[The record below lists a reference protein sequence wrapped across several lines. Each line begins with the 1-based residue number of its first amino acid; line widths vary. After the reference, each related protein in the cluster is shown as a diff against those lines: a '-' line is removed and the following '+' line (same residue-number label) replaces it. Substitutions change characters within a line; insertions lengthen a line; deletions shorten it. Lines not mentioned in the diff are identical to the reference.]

1 VAEKPD
7 RLFCRQALLLNQAID
22 MPKKKYYVVWVG
34 KRPGIYD
41 RWDDCRRQVEGVEGA
56 RYKSFDTFEQAQKA
70 MMSDSREYIGKNA
83 PLAKPQIAL
92 RFNEPGMPVA
102 PALCVDAACSGN
114 PGDMEYRCVHIPS
127 GQEIFRQGP
136 YPMGTNNI
144 GEFLA
149 LIHVL
154 ALQQQRGMNLPVYTD
169 SVNAMKWL
177 GAGKARTRLEPC
189 DANRTV
195 FDLIS
200 RAEKWLQTNSVDIRI
215 LKWDTVAWGEI
226 PADFG
231 RK

>member
-1 VAEKPD
+1 
-7 RLFCRQALLLNQAID
+7 
-22 MPKKKYYVVWVG
+22 MSKKKYYVVWVG

-41 RWDDCRRQVEGVEGA
+41 RWEDCRRQVDGVEGA
-56 RYKSFDTFEQAQKA
+56 RYKSFDTFEQATNA

-83 PLAKPQIAL
+83 PMAKPQL
-92 RFNEPGMPVA
+92 LFRFNEPGMPIA

-127 GQEIFRQGP
+127 AQEIFRQGP
-136 YPMGTNNI
+136 YKRGTNNI

-149 LIHVL
+149 LVHVL
-154 ALQQQRGMNLPVYTD
+154 ALQQQRGTDLPVYTD

-177 GAGKARTRLEPC
+177 DAGKARTRLEAVE
-189 DANRTV
+189 ANRPI
-195 FDLIS
+195 FDLLQ
-200 RAEKWLQTNSVDIRI
+200 RAERWLQNNQISIRI
-215 LKWDTVAWGEI
+215 LKWDTKSWGEI

>member
-1 VAEKPD
+1 
-7 RLFCRQALLLNQAID
+7 
-22 MPKKKYYVVWVG
+22 MPKKKYYVVWSG
-34 KRPGIYD
+34 RRPGIYD
-41 RWDDCRRQVEGVEGA
+41 KWDDCRRQVDGMDGA
-56 RYKSFDTFEQAQKA
+56 RYKSFDTFEQAEKT
-70 MMSDSREYIGKNA
+70 MMSDPREYIGRSA
-83 PLAKPQIAL
+83 PMAKPQVVF
-92 RFNEPGMPVA
+92 RYNEPGMPVA

-136 YPMGTNNI
+136 YQKGTNNI

-149 LIHVL
+149 LVHVV
-154 ALQQQRGMNLPVYTD
+154 ALQHQRATNLPVYTD

-189 DANRTV
+189 QANQPV
-195 FDLIS
+195 FDLLE
-200 RAEKWLQTNSVDIRI
+200 RAERWLANNRVNIPI
-215 LKWDTVAWGEI
+215 LKWDTQRWGEI